1 MISLKRQLS
10 WGLAFSLVTLLTLQ
24 WMVVTYVIN
33 HLIENQL
40 ASRLER
46 EGENLLAGIEFDASG
61 SFLVD
66 SKYVSAIYQRPFSG
80 HYYVIVANQQTYQS
94 RSLWDK
100 EMSVNPLNK
109 GEQTSTYVNG
119 PEQQPLLMVAHGY
132 QKQGNIVTIAI
143 AENLAPLR
151 SSMSRFQLLYAGISL
166 LGLFA
171 LLLIQR
177 LIVLRALRPL
187 QQVTG
192 SIAKLISG
200 EKSQIDNH
208 GPAEISPLIEE
219 LNRIVTAVQ
228 SKSKRSRE
236 SLGNLAHALKT
247 RLTLLNQVAERQEMN
262 QHPVIRNSI
271 YAATTSM
278 GEHIERELKKARMMG
293 NIHPTQRVDL
303 QKEVTQLTST
313 LKQIYVAKK
322 IQIICEM
329 TPNAQFYGDREDL
342 LEMLGNLLDNA
353 CKWCEN
359 KVLLTINQTT
369 TIDFIIEDDGP
380 GCEEHTLDTLIQRGF
395 RADESKPGS
404 GLGLAITHDIVRSYG
419 AKLVFAS
426 SKRLG
431 GLRVTVSFPLR
442 ANQI

>member
-33 HLIENQL
+33 DFIENQL
-40 ASRLER
+40 ASRLKR

-66 SKYVSAIYQRPFSG
+66 SKYVSAAYQRPFSG
-80 HYYVIVANQQTYQS
+80 HYYVIVANQRSYAS
-94 RSLWDK
+94 RSLWDE
-100 EMSVNPLNK
+100 EMSVKPLNK
-109 GEQTSTYVNG
+109 SEQTSMYVDG
-119 PEQQPLLMVAHGY
+119 PEQQPLLVVAHGY
-132 QKQGNIVTIAI
+132 QKQGNTVTIAI
-143 AENLAPLR
+143 AENLAPVR
-151 SSMSRFQLLYAGISL
+151 SSMSRFQVLYAGISL

-177 LIVLRALRPL
+177 LIVLRTLRPL
-187 QQVTG
+187 QQVTD

-219 LNRIVTAVQ
+219 LNRIVKAVQ

-247 RLTLLNQVAERQEMN
+247 RLTLLNQVAERPEMS
-262 QHPVIRNSI
+262 QHPIVRSRIYDATASI
-271 YAATTSM
+271 SQ
-278 GEHIERELKKARMMG
+278 HIERELKKARMMG
-293 NIHPTQRVDL
+293 DIHPTQRVDL
-303 QKEVTQLTST
+303 HKEVTQLTTT
-313 LKQIYVAKK
+313 LEQIYVAKK
-322 IQIICEM
+322 IQIMWDIA
-329 TPNAQFYGDREDL
+329 PNAQFYGDREDL

-359 KVLLTINQTT
+359 KVLLSIKETE

-380 GCEEHTLDTLIQRGF
+380 GCEEHTLDTLIRRGF

-404 GLGLAITHDIVRSYG
+404 GLGLAITHDIVNSYG
-419 AKLVFAS
+419 ASLAFAT
-426 SKRLG
+426 SKQLG

-442 ANQI
+442 